1 MRSVLY
7 HQKQKTDPSGRRIYI
22 GEDAYPYAGDGI
34 FIVADG
40 LGGRGGYPHTRID
53 RRILDRERFYGLVFA
68 PVFGENVSE
77 DFRAFVT
84 DSFREIFETKDYY
97 FENSATTRSSGY
109 FASRLVTA
117 IALYELTYNPDFEKH
132 TLFETLRA
140 LPADRRDEALRD
152 YGDKLGFLL
161 YEKLS
166 AIAANV
172 GFEVETRISG
182 AYLLPSTLAVGL
194 TDEREDGVDAVYFWA
209 GDSRAYFWDADGL
222 GQVTEDHEKDETM
235 TNLITLTK
243 PFAIEGRYV
252 SYEKPCLLFNATDGC
267 YKCPVFGS
275 PFDLEYILLQ
285 AIVSS
290 DDLDAAMAALGAQF
304 DGIGRHDDSNTM
316 AAETFGF
323 ADYAALKEAAKERLR
338 AIDRTVIARL
348 PGILE
353 VDYPAEV
360 QALERGIGEALLPFS
375 DAIMDEPKVR
385 AFLTEEMHRTGYAPL
400 SREMASLAAARP
412 ACEAKVKEAED
423 EVAAYVQGHWFS
435 APWLFR
441 LADGMGDDAVPP
453 ADPAAL
459 EEEMRAVAEE
469 HTALMQGALEKFR
482 RTAAA
487 FEAALESL
495 SDAEGIPQFRY
506 PSFIPT
512 RNEMV
517 HIIDLIKEVSA
528 RTAPTAAKY
537 AALSEAHRRALADAE
552 AEKERMAEVTAA
564 LLDGT
569 ADPDRLGKAETAEL
583 KALLSRY
590 RAAADELSG
599 IDGKIETADA
609 RALEGYRKDRR
620 RELLPLL
627 WENRAA
633 LLPPGL
639 VAEISRTTGETDRRL
654 EAMRRDLAV
663 REQIYADYDRVYRRK
678 YGRSRL

>member
-22 GEDAYPYAGDGI
+22 GEDACPYAGDGI

-53 RRILDRERFYGLVFA
+53 RRILDRDLFYDLVFA
-68 PVFGENVSE
+68 PVFTENVSE
-77 DFRAFVT
+77 EFRVFVT

-117 IALYELTYNPDFEKH
+117 IALYELTYDPDF
-132 TLFETLRA
+132 
-140 LPADRRDEALRD
+140 DRRILFDSLRRLSADARDEILQE
-152 YGDKLGFLL
+152 YGDRLAAML

-166 AIAANV
+166 NIADRV

-243 PFAIEGRYV
+243 PFSVEGRYV
-252 SYEKPCLLFNATDGC
+252 SYAKPCLLFNATDGC

-285 AIVSS
+285 AIVTS
-290 DDLDAAMAALGAQF
+290 DDLDAAMATLGAQF
-304 DGIGRHDDSNTM
+304 DEIGRHDDSNTM

-323 ADYAALKEAAKERLR
+323 ADYAALKQAAEARLR
-338 AIDRTVIARL
+338 QIDRTIIARL

-360 QALERGIGEALLPFS
+360 QALERENGEKLLSFA
-375 DAIMDEPKVR
+375 DEIMSESKVQ
-385 AFLTEEMHRTGYAPL
+385 AFATQEMHRNGYAPL
-400 SREMASLAAARP
+400 AREMTALSAAKA
-412 ACEAKVKEAED
+412 ACEAKIKDKENEIT
-423 EVAAYVQGHWFS
+423 AYVRGHWFA
-435 APWLFR
+435 APGLAC
-441 LADGMGDDAVPP
+441 LADGRETCGAPP
-453 ADPAAL
+453 TDPAVL
-459 EEEMRAVAEE
+459 ETELQQASAE
-469 HTALMQGALEKFR
+469 HTAVVQEALERLR
-482 RTAAA
+482 RTSAA

-495 SDAEGIPQFRY
+495 SDADRISSFRY
-506 PSFIPT
+506 PAFVPT

-517 HIIDLIKEVSA
+517 HIIDFIKEVCCH
-528 RTAPTAAKY
+528 TAPTAAKY
-537 AALSEAHRRALADAE
+537 ETLSDAYHHALAAAE
-552 AEKERMAEVTAA
+552 ADEKYKREVTAA

-569 ADPDRLGKAETAEL
+569 ARLDRLGGDAAEL
-583 KALLSRY
+583 SAMLSDY
-590 RAAADELSG
+590 RVAEDELSQ
-599 IDGKIETADA
+599 IEEKIGSADT
-609 RALEGYRKDRR
+609 RALEDYIKDRK
-620 RELLPLL
+620 RELLPLI
-627 WENRAA
+627 WEHRAE
-633 LLPPGL
+633 LLPPALACGIARST
-639 VAEISRTTGETDRRL
+639 AESDRKL
-654 EAMRRDLAV
+654 EAMRRDLAT
-663 REQIYADYDRVYRRK
+663 REQVYADYEKVYERK
-678 YGRSRL
+678 YERSRL

>member
-53 RRILDRERFYGLVFA
+53 RRILDREQFYDLVFA
-68 PVFGENVSE
+68 PVFAEEVSE
-77 DFRAFVT
+77 EFRTFVT

-117 IALYELTYNPDFEKH
+117 IALYELTYNPDFDRRA
-132 TLFETLRA
+132 LFDTLRA
-140 LPADRRDEALRD
+140 MPAEKRDEAVQT

-166 AIAANV
+166 AIAEKV

-209 GDSRAYFWDADGL
+209 GDSRAYVWDADGL

-243 PFAIEGRYV
+243 PFTIEGRFV
-252 SYEKPCLLFNATDGC
+252 SYTKPCLLFNATDGC

-290 DDLDAAMAALGAQF
+290 PDLDAAMAAMGAQF
-304 DGIGRHDDSNTM
+304 DEIGRHDDSNTM
-316 AAETFGF
+316 AVETFGF
-323 ADYAALKEAAKERLR
+323 ADDAALKEAAQKRLQE
-338 AIDRTVIARL
+338 IDRTVIARL

-360 QALERGIGEALLPFS
+360 QALEHEVGGKLASFADEIFA
-375 DAIMDEPKVR
+375 EPKVR
-385 AFLTEEMHRTGYAPL
+385 TFVADEMRETGYAPL
-400 SREMASLAAARP
+400 SREQAALSAARE
-412 ACEAKVKEAED
+412 ACEERMKEAAEKTAD
-423 EVAAYVQGHWFS
+423 YVRDHWFT
-435 APWLFR
+435 APFLFR
-441 LADGMGDDAVPP
+441 LADDAEEDTEPP
-453 ADPAAL
+453 VSCDELKADMEKA
-459 EEEMRAVAEE
+459 AEE
-469 HTALMQGALEKFR
+469 HSAAMNDALELFR
-482 RTAAA
+482 ETAAA
-487 FEAALESL
+487 FEKALECL
-495 SDAEGIPQFRY
+495 SDAGEISRFHY
-506 PSFIPT
+506 PAFVPA

-517 HIIDLIKEVSA
+517 HIIDLIKNVSQSVS
-528 RTAPTAAKY
+528 PTAARY
-537 AALSEAHRRALADAE
+537 AAVSGEYRLALARAE
-552 AEKERMAEVTAA
+552 EDKARMAEVTAA

-569 ADPDRLGKAETAEL
+569 TQADFPGAEGRELSDLLADHREAEKELSEIAEKLDTAEE
-583 KALLSRY
+583 
-590 RAAADELSG
+590 RAVIA
-599 IDGKIETADA
+599 
-609 RALEGYRKDRR
+609 YWKDRK
-620 RELLPLL
+620 RELLPLI
-627 WENRAA
+627 WEKRVA
-633 LLPPGL
+633 LLSPAL
-639 VAEISRTTGETDRRL
+639 TVKISHTTEETDRRL

-663 REQIYADYDRVYRRK
+663 REQIYADYDKVYRRK